1 MQRVSKG
8 EQASVLAEESSQ
20 FSAKGVAVRRRTPE
34 DFAALNARLVR
45 FWEQYGEAID
55 YAIIVLCIA
64 ACAWSVGYS
73 MGLASR

>member
-1 MQRVSKG
+1 M
-8 EQASVLAEESSQ
+8 
-20 FSAKGVAVRRRTPE
+20 RRRTPE
-34 DFAALNARLVR
+34 DLAKLDARLVR
-45 FWEQYGEAID
+45 FWSRYGESID

>member
-1 MQRVSKG
+1 M
-8 EQASVLAEESSQ
+8 
-20 FSAKGVAVRRRTPE
+20 RRGTPE
-34 DFAALNARLVR
+34 DFAKLDARLAR